1 MLTLCG
7 LSPCVLDV
15 IVSPAEVAE
24 LIKVPFGAGA
34 DSPVALY
41 KFVCT
46 YVCMYVCKKKRKV
59 LSLEWKSVSCH
70 RMIHVT

>member
-24 LIKVPFGAGA
+24 LI
-34 DSPVALY
+34 
-41 KFVCT
+41 VCRLEQGKT
-46 YVCMYVCKKKRKV
+46 RRWRYINLYVCMYVCK
-59 LSLEWKSVSCH
+59 
-70 RMIHVT
+70 

>member
-24 LIKVPFGAGA
+24 LISVPFGAGK

-41 KFVCT
+41 KFVC
-46 YVCMYVCKKKRKV
+46 MYFLGV
-59 LSLEWKSVSCH
+59 LIFGDT
-70 RMIHVT
+70 RIP

>member
-24 LIKVPFGAGA
+24 LISVPFGAGK

-41 KFVCT
+41 KFVCM
-46 YVCMYVCKKKRKV
+46 YVCMYVRRKG
-59 LSLEWKSVSCH
+59 
-70 RMIHVT
+70 RF